1 MAVMEMGEKNMKWG
15 MTEINEW
22 WDFPS
27 GPVVKTSLLNAGD
40 TGSISSQ
47 GTKILHANKFHNL
60 GK

>member
-1 MAVMEMGEKNMKWG
+1 MGVMEMGEKNMKWG

-22 WDFPS
+22 QDFPS

-47 GTKILHANKFHNL
+47 GTKILRAL
-60 GK
+60 LC